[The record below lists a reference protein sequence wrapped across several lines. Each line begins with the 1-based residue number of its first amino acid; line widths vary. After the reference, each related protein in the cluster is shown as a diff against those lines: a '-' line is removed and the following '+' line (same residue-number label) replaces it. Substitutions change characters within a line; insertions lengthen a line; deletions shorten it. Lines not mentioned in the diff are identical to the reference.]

1 MQTFILFLTTKN
13 HPNVKSTG
21 KWKNKMWYIH
31 IIDYYLVIIFKKK
44 KKIADTLK
52 NTDKSQ
58 NPYAEWS
65 KLNTKENILY
75 GLIHIKL

>member
-1 MQTFILFLTTKN
+1 
-13 HPNVKSTG
+13 
-21 KWKNKMWYIH
+21 MWYIH
-31 IIDYYLVIIFKKK
+31 IIDYYLVIIKKK

-58 NPYAEWS
+58 NPYAEWR